1 MKAARGAKHLIFKTC
16 IAAGF
21 ALGIILL
28 WQTISTYEYV
38 SGNMLMQAA
47 QRDAEQKR
55 AALQR
60 TLRTSAS
67 PQTTSVTEA
76 IIDSL
81 DADARIAGHYRLDAV
96 RGHLYERSG
105 DFGRALQHFRRAA
118 ERTANAEERDYL
130 TGKALGASRA
140 LSRAPSGA

>member
-81 DADARIAGHYRLDAV
+81 DEWREQVAWIRVLNSDGKSIASA
-96 RGHLYERSG
+96 
-105 DFGRALQHFRRAA
+105 GRAP
-118 ERTANAEERDYL
+118 EEF
-130 TGKALGASRA
+130 TPP
-140 LSRAPSGA
+140 LSQE